1 MKRKCRLAFSF
12 LLAVAIVSVVA
23 LVPAR
28 PAMADDYP
36 ETTPTVTPVIPPQF
50 YLYATDSNSSPWEGN
65 RGTWIRIKGS
75 TFTNSSIIKF
85 YFSSDTGGTSSSID
99 NQIKAYKYL
108 GSVYTTSNGLI
119 DNSLN
124 PSGNQAIYQVPVKLD
139 DGADKENTPT
149 GVCYIYATYSN
160 SKNVIALA
168 TFTVTTPATISITP
182 NNGLVGDN
190 IGIAGKE
197 FAANEKVTAKYDD
210 RDVAIKGGNPKT
222 TANGEFQGTIQ
233 IPDSADGKHT
243 IFITDE
249 TGNSPKGNFTV
260 SSSIA
265 LSPATQA
272 VGGKVIVNGTG
283 FGARKPVSISI
294 NGREITSEEAP
305 LSTTQYGSFQATV
318 TVPFDFAYLNGGKA
332 IIAANGMTSAA
343 SAELSI
349 SATTPV
355 ITFSPEVSSAKP
367 AYAGMTLTVT
377 GMWFKPGDKINIFID
392 GSQVPVA
399 NITVNDNN
407 SFSVAFVLPPGK
419 SGVHNLTAAG
429 SKGSATT
436 TYIMESEAPPA
447 PVQKSPRITE
457 TSGEAPRLSW
467 YAVTDPSGVTY
478 NLEVAADR
486 DFNNMLVEKHGLSGT
501 EYTFTAAE
509 SARLKSGA
517 SCYWRVR
524 AMDGAQNASEWT
536 PASLFFVELPWLSI
550 PAWAIY
556 MLVGLGIL
564 ILLIAYLY
572 IRKRTT
578 FKKNYG
584 AI

>member
-1 MKRKCRLAFSF
+1 MTKKYGQILLCIIAGAVLSF
-12 LLAVAIVSVVA
+12 MALIPVRPAVAQ
-23 LVPAR
+23 
-28 PAMADDYP
+28 DYP
-36 ETTPTVTPVIPPQF
+36 ETTPTGTPVIPPQF
-50 YLYATDSNSSPWEGN
+50 YLTPWEGN
-65 RGTWIRIKGS
+65 RGSWISIKGS

-99 NQIKAYKYL
+99 SQIKAYKYL
-108 GSVYTTSNGLI
+108 GSVYTTGAGFI
-119 DNSLN
+119 DNSVA
-124 PSGNQAIYQVPVKLD
+124 PGNQALYQVPYQLNNGV
-139 DGADKENTPT
+139 DKENTPD
-149 GVCYIYATYSN
+149 GACYIYATYST

-243 IFITDE
+243 ISITDE

-367 AYAGMTLTVT
+367 AYAGMTLTVN

-447 PVQKSPRITE
+447 PVQKSPRITG

-486 DFNNMLVEKHGLSGT
+486 DFNNMLVEKQGLSGT

-536 PASLFFVELPWLSI
+536 PASLFFVEFPWLSI